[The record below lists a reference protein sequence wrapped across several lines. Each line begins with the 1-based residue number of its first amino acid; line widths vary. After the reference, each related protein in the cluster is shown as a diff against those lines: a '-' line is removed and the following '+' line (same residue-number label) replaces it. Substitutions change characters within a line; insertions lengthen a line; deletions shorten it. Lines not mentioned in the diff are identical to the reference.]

1 MATRKISKSKKILI
15 SSLIVLILSGLA
27 TGYYFYRQ
35 VFYPNVITKEKN
47 EVFIY
52 IPTGSTFIDVM
63 RILRDNGLLKNSS
76 TFEWV
81 SQQMKYTS
89 SVKPGRYLIR
99 RNMNNRELVTL
110 LRSGQQVP
118 VNVVFNNVRTRD
130 QLASLISM
138 QLEADSSAIT
148 GLLSNRA
155 YMSKFGFTT
164 ENALAMFIPNTYEF
178 YWNTD
183 AKKFMERMAKEY
195 KKFWN
200 GSRKAKAAAMKLSES
215 QVSVLASIVEQET
228 RRNDEKPVIAGVYLN
243 RFRKGW
249 KLEADPTL
257 IYAAGD
263 FSIQRVLNIHKE
275 IDSPYNTYLYT
286 GLPPG
291 PICIPSIESL
301 DAVLNYSKHE
311 YMFFCAREDFSGYHA
326 FAKTYSQH
334 LVNARRFQKELN
346 RRNIRS

>member
-1 MATRKISKSKKILI
+1 MVKKKISKTKKIII
-15 SSLIVLILSGLA
+15 SSLIVLVISGLA

-52 IPTGSTFIDVM
+52 IPTGSSFIDVM
-63 RILRDNGLLKNSS
+63 RILRDNGFLKNSS

-110 LRSGQQVP
+110 LRSGKQVP

-148 GLLSNRA
+148 GLLSNQS

-183 AKKFMERMAKEY
+183 ANKFIERMAKEY

-200 GSRKAKAAAMKLSES
+200 NSRKAKAAAMKLSES

-228 RRNDEKPVIAGVYLN
+228 RRDDEKPVIAGVYLN

-334 LVNARRFQKELN
+334 LLNARRFQKELN